1 MNTDQSMNTNQS
13 QQSASS
19 NLNDLAN
26 SKPTRTANKLHK
38 YVWGLVGIVGL
49 FFASFP
55 IAYARVAQSEDF
67 DQQPVH
73 SIDWDESQ
81 KANLVYPEPKS
92 K

>member
-1 MNTDQSMNTNQS
+1 MNTDQS
-13 QQSASS
+13 QQLSSS
-19 NLNDLAN
+19 NVDHLAN
-26 SKPTRTANKLHK
+26 SNPKSTSTNLHK
-38 YVWGLVGIVGL
+38 YVWGLVGVIGL

-73 SIDWDESQ
+73 SIDWDQSQ

>member
-1 MNTDQSMNTNQS
+1 MNTDQS
-13 QQSASS
+13 QQLSSS
-19 NLNDLAN
+19 NLNNLAN
-26 SKPTRTANKLHK
+26 SKPTVTANKLHK

-55 IAYARVAQSEDF
+55 IAYARVSQSEDF

-81 KANLVYPEPKS
+81 KANLVYPAPKP

>member
-1 MNTDQSMNTNQS
+1 MNTDQS
-13 QQSASS
+13 QQSLSS
-19 NLNDLAN
+19 NLDHPVNTK
-26 SKPTRTANKLHK
+26 STRTASDLHK
-38 YVWGLVGIVGL
+38 YVWGLVGVVGL

-55 IAYARVAQSEDF
+55 LAYARVSQSENF

-81 KANLVYPEPKS
+81 KANLVYPEPKP

>member
-1 MNTDQSMNTNQS
+1 MNTDQS

-19 NLNDLAN
+19 NLNHLAN
-26 SKPTRTANKLHK
+26 SKPTGTATKLHK
-38 YVWGLVGIVGL
+38 YVWGVVGIVGL

-81 KANLVYPEPKS
+81 KANLVYPAPKS

>member
-1 MNTDQSMNTNQS
+1 MNTEKF
-13 QQSASS
+13 QQSSS
-19 NLNDLAN
+19 SQLDHLLNSN
-26 SKPTRTANKLHK
+26 PKVTSTNLHK
-38 YVWGLVGIVGL
+38 YVWGLVGVVGL

-55 IAYARVAQSEDF
+55 IAYARVSQSEDF

-81 KANLVYPEPKS
+81 KANLVYPEPKP

>member
-1 MNTDQSMNTNQS
+1 MNTDKF
-13 QQSASS
+13 QQSSS
-19 NLNDLAN
+19 RQLNHLLN
-26 SKPTRTANKLHK
+26 SNPKATSTNLHK
-38 YVWGLVGIVGL
+38 YVWGLVGVVGL

-55 IAYARVAQSEDF
+55 IAYARVSQSENF

-81 KANLVYPEPKS
+81 KANLVYPEPKP

>member
-1 MNTDQSMNTNQS
+1 MNTDKIQHSSSHQFDHLLNSNPKSTSTN
-13 QQSASS
+13 
-19 NLNDLAN
+19 
-26 SKPTRTANKLHK
+26 LHK
-38 YVWGLVGIVGL
+38 YVWGLVGVVGL

-55 IAYARVAQSEDF
+55 IAYARVSQSENF

-81 KANLVYPEPKS
+81 KANLVYPEPKA

>member
-1 MNTDQSMNTNQS
+1 MNTDQS
-13 QQSASS
+13 QQLSS
-19 NLNDLAN
+19 GNLNDLAN
-26 SKPTRTANKLHK
+26 SKPTVTAHKLHK

-55 IAYARVAQSEDF
+55 IAYTRVAHNKEF
-67 DQQPVH
+67 GQQPLH

-81 KANLVYPEPKS
+81 KANLVYPTPKP